1 MKLAVIDGGTY
12 CDFTL
17 SYAVVKALLK
27 EGHTIVLVTDKD
39 NRVAQPL
46 QGLEIVRYES
56 VSKELN
62 EDPDV
67 VNEMAATGVRPE
79 NKMGHGWKFLGWI
92 NIDMRNFMTT
102 VMPKVEGLVFHYPAL
117 TYMAAIP
124 QHILNSKHICA
135 YYVAPGYP
143 NIDAPWVFSL
153 RLQNR
158 DFALRTQ
165 DPHQQYLNYNS
176 PKVIWKQS
184 SMLALWNN
192 KLIENIM
199 RKALIVSAWDPVY
212 LPPTRPFQSD
222 PLEFNVKQA
231 GAIIDFERINTDFE
245 PQVLDAQKAFVA
257 AASGNLAYI
266 SLGSFD
272 IGDKADQLVVALL
285 DALPDIKIFFHDT
298 KELQKADGFLRE
310 LERQK
315 PDRLLVWNGIPGV
328 PGTGGVPHEWIVPKC
343 KFIVTT
349 GSICVVNI
357 ALYHA
362 VPLIIVPILTE
373 QFFWGKNYFQQA
385 GVPYVNVKDAS
396 ESIASQVRNTA
407 QALQSPA
414 VSNFHADVQKS
425 VRATDGAQLLARH
438 ITQSIM
444 ERTRREFRQ
453 GECKE
458 MKEAVE
464 KIRLEMERRGMRA
477 QTSGI

>member
-1 MKLAVIDGGTY
+1 MKLAVIDSGTY

-27 EGHTIVLVTDKD
+27 EGHTIVLCTDKD
-39 NRVAQPL
+39 NKVARPL

-56 VSKELN
+56 ISKELN

-67 VNEMAATGVRPE
+67 VNGMAATSVALE
-79 NKMGHGWKFLGWI
+79 NKMGHGWKFFGWI
-92 NIDMRNFMTT
+92 NGDMHHFMES
-102 VMPKVEGLVFHYPAL
+102 VMPKVDAIVFHYPAL

-124 QHILNSKHICA
+124 ESVLNTKHICA

-153 RLQNR
+153 RLQDR
-158 DFALRTQ
+158 SFMLRTQ
-165 DPHQQYLNYNS
+165 DPHQQFLNYNS

-184 SMLALWNN
+184 SMLTLWNN
-192 KLIENIM
+192 RLIENTM

-212 LPPTRPFQSD
+212 LPPTRPMPSD

-231 GAIIDFERINTDFE
+231 GAIVDLDRINADFE
-245 PQVLDAQKAFVA
+245 PQVHDAQRAFVA
-257 AASGNLAYI
+257 SAAGNLAYI

-272 IGDKADQLVVALL
+272 VGDKADQLVVALL
-285 DALPDIKIFFHDT
+285 DALPDIKLFFHDT
-298 KELQKADGFLRE
+298 KKLQRDDGFLRS
-310 LERQK
+310 LEREK

-328 PGTGGVPHEWIVPKC
+328 PGTDGVPHEWIVPKC
-343 KFIVTT
+343 RFIVTT

-396 ESIASQVRNTA
+396 QTIAQQVRNTTA
-407 QALQSPA
+407 ALQSPVVA
-414 VSNFHADVQKS
+414 EFHAAVQRS
-425 VRATDGAQLLARH
+425 VRANDGAKLLAQH
-438 ITQSIM
+438 ITQSITN
-444 ERTRREFRQ
+444 RSRREFGE

-458 MKEAVE
+458 MKAAVE
-464 KIRLEMERRGMRA
+464 KIRLEMVKRRLHV
-477 QTSGI
+477 